1 MAQID
6 QTKGLILIVDDDTSM
21 RMLMR
26 ASLQQAGYEVAEAEN
41 GRLALEQ
48 FNNLRPDAVLLDV
61 MMPELDGFETC
72 SALRKLP
79 GGEHTPVLMVTGLD
93 DAESIHRAF
102 EAGATD
108 FITKPITW
116 AMLGY
121 RVRYVLRAN
130 QAFLDLHHSQ
140 SQLSKAQHLAK
151 LGNWVLNPE
160 TNVLSGSPELFRIS
174 GLDASASGVALER
187 FVETV
192 HPSDREPFTLALTQA
207 IQKDSSYELEYRVL
221 LNDDEERTIHLR
233 GEPFFNQVGRKTM
246 FRGYIQDV
254 SELKNAEEQIRYLA
268 YYDGLT
274 GLANREL
281 FKDRLHKAL
290 AFGSRQKHTIAVLFL
305 DLDRFKRVNDTLG
318 HHIGDELLKNIAERI
333 NICVRESDSVA
344 RFGVEET
351 ETCVSRLGGD
361 EFTILLTALAH
372 PEDAAVVA
380 RRIIASIPKPIVLQG
395 HELYVTT
402 SIGISVF
409 PDDGEDADTLLKNA
423 DAAMYDAKDKGRNN
437 FQFFK
442 ETLNVTSSDRF
453 GLESDLRKALDREE
467 FLLHYQPQVDMQSGK
482 IVGSE
487 ALIRWINP
495 ERGLVSP
502 AEFIPLAEELGII
515 IPLTEWVIKE
525 ACEQNKAWQLA
536 GLPPL
541 PVSVNISGQ
550 QFSQL
555 KVAET
560 AQRCL
565 EACGL
570 DPEYLEI
577 ELTESALMENKDIAN
592 KILEQ
597 LRVLSVTI
605 AIDDFG
611 TGYSSLAY
619 LKTFPINTLKIDRSF
634 VNDITTDP
642 NDAAIVKAII
652 AMAHSLELKVIA
664 EGVETE
670 AQLAFLQNLGCN
682 EYQGFLFS
690 RPLPAQEFATLLLA
704 NKS

>member
-6 QTKGLILIVDDDTSM
+6 QNKGLILIVDDDTSM
-21 RMLMR
+21 RMLMS

-41 GRLALEQ
+41 GKLALEQ
-48 FNNLRPDAVLLDV
+48 FNTLHPDAVLLDV

-72 SALRKLP
+72 SALRKLT
-79 GGEHTPVLMVTGLD
+79 GGKHTPVLMITGLD

-102 EAGATD
+102 ESGATD

-121 RVRYVLRAN
+121 RVRYMLRAN

-151 LGNWVLNPE
+151 LGNWELNPE
-160 TNVLSGSPELFRIS
+160 TNMLSGSPELFELS
-174 GLDASASGVALER
+174 GLDSSASGIALER
-187 FVETV
+187 FVETI
-192 HPSDREPFTLALTQA
+192 HPSDREPFKVALKQA
-207 IQKDSSYELEYRVL
+207 VQKGSPYEHEYRVI
-221 LNDDEERTIHLR
+221 LNDDEERIIHLR
-233 GEPFFNQVGRKTM
+233 GEPFCTLIGKKTV
-246 FRGYIQDV
+246 FVGYIQDV
-254 SELKNAEEQIRYLA
+254 SELRSAEEQIRYLA

-281 FKDRLHKAL
+281 FHDRLHKAL
-290 AFGSRQKHTIAVLFL
+290 AFGSRQKQTIAVLFL
-305 DLDRFKRVNDTLG
+305 DLDRFKRINDTLG

-333 NICVRESDSVA
+333 NLCVRESDSVA
-344 RFGVEET
+344 RFGVEDT

-361 EFTILLTALAH
+361 EFTILLTDLAH

-380 RRIIASIPKPIVLQG
+380 RRIIAAIPQPLTLQG

-409 PDDGEDADTLLKNA
+409 PHDGEDAYALLKNA
-423 DAAMYDAKDKGRNN
+423 DAAMYDAKNKGRNN
-437 FQFFK
+437 FQFYK
-442 ETLNVTSSDRF
+442 ETLSVTSSDRF
-453 GLESDLRKALDREE
+453 ELESDLRKALDREE
-467 FLLHYQPQVDMQSGK
+467 FVLHYQPQVDVQTGR
-482 IVGSE
+482 IVGTE
-487 ALIRWINP
+487 ALIRWNNP

-515 IPLTEWVIKE
+515 NPLTEWVIKE
-525 ACEQNKAWQLA
+525 ACEQNKAWQQA
-536 GLPPL
+536 GLPPI

-555 KVAET
+555 QVAET

-570 DPEYLEI
+570 DPKYLEV
-577 ELTESALMENKDIAN
+577 ELTESTLMENKDIAN

-597 LRVLSVTI
+597 LRALSITI

-619 LKTFPINTLKIDRSF
+619 LKTFPIDTLKIDRSF

-642 NDAAIVKAII
+642 NDAAIVRAII

-670 AQLAFLQNLGCN
+670 DQLDFLRNLDCN

-690 RPLPAQEFATLLLA
+690 RPLPAEELALLVKASRL
-704 NKS
+704 